1 MVPTKPP
8 CSDPA
13 TGLHPVLVLEGRP
26 GAGKTTAATALAA
39 ENHTVIGEYTTPTGE
54 VVPIQ
59 QHPAVDDDTGHQHN
73 WLRKHHQIHAA
84 RHRGPVVVDRDWLS
98 ALAYAYSITDTDH
111 GALLAARAAWAFD
124 CLDCGDLTLATTYVL
139 FQLDPTVSLRRRLH
153 RLTHGHPWSTLPGLI
168 RLATFYTD
176 PVPALA
182 PVHPQLAA
190 RLRTVTWHP
199 LRGCSLDR
207 TIRFLRELVDQP

>member
-13 TGLHPVLVLEGRP
+13 TALNPVLVLEGMP

-39 ENHTVIGEYTTPTGE
+39 EHYSVIGEYTTPTGD
-54 VVPIQ
+54 VVPIH

-84 RHRGPVVVDRDWLS
+84 RHQGPVVVDRDWPS
-98 ALAYAYSITDTDH
+98 ALAYAHSISDTDH
-111 GALLAARAAWAFD
+111 GVLLAARAAWAFD
-124 CLDCGDLTLATTYVL
+124 CLDRGELTLATTYVL
-139 FQLDPTVSLRRRLH
+139 FQLDPTVSLRRRAH
-153 RLTHGHPWSTLPGLI
+153 RLTPGHPWSTLPGLI
-168 RLATFYTD
+168 RLARFYAD
-176 PVPALA
+176 PVTALVS
-182 PVHPQLAA
+182 VHPQLAA

-199 LRGCSLDR
+199 LRGCSLDITVR
-207 TIRFLRELVDQP
+207 VLRELVDQP